1 MNGYQREELEYSDQA
16 KTSELKLELF
26 VIVGYWHWFSS
37 QKKREQFTHLY
48 IEYKSKAPTFQT
60 SYSDFVKLSTCHS
73 SCVRFSRFWTLFVGS
88 KKSGLLY
95 ASAWSLEAYHT
106 LSFVRMP
113 FKLRFWLGL
122 ICSSTTLPIYYQNSP
137 TTYTVGHMPPV
148 YTSDIGSHWGSPCL
162 GASTRKL
169 RLHPSTMATCIL

>member
-95 ASAWSLEAYHT
+95 ASAWSLEAYLPVCLPYT
-106 LSFVRMP
+106 LVCANAIQAPLLTWANLLLHYPTYLLSKFAHNLHRWPYASCIHLWHWVP
-113 FKLRFWLGL
+113 LGL
-122 ICSSTTLPIYYQNSP
+122 SVSWRI
-137 TTYTVGHMPPV
+137 H
-148 YTSDIGSHWGSPCL
+148 
-162 GASTRKL
+162 
-169 RLHPSTMATCIL
+169 